1 MLSAGWAT
9 PSVALAAWQETQPGS
24 AVTSPP
30 DFAALRMPLAPFQ
43 GDISFEAD
51 RAWTWDE
58 GPTKR
63 IVLERD
69 VRVGLGQTTFEA
81 ARAIVWLS
89 RLPEDQ
95 AGEPVY
101 QVFAYLV
108 RVRTPR
114 ADAAIGIEA
123 DALPVRGVIVGRPR
137 LKVDLRLDG
146 PPERGGAVKPER
158 ATLDAIPAAEAE
170 LARAFEI
177 ERPPALP
184 PVRPP
189 RPDRPRPEQPPVQ
202 PPVQPPTPPVE
213 PRPAEPKPV
222 EPKPV
227 QPKPVEPGPVEQPG
241 PQPEQPAPPG
251 PAGPTPAQSAVPSP
265 VTSALFRADGAFYV
279 AAGDRVV
286 VQSGEFDNAVIITGG
301 VVVQYERDG
310 QTLEISA
317 ERGVV
322 FLKPG
327 RMIDRLTS
335 FSPDDVFGLYLEG
348 EVRAVNGT
356 YTFRAPRIYYDVQGD
371 RALAL
376 DAVFWTY
383 DQRLGMPLYM
393 RADAIRQEA
402 VNQFSA
408 EKATL
413 SNTAF
418 FHPDFSIGVTSVTV
432 EQAQRSDGSNHLIMD
447 ARNITLKAGAV
458 PFFWWP
464 RYQGDPE
471 RIPIRSVGYQDSN
484 RTGGVIRTQWDAYTL
499 LGIEP
504 LRNIDALLEIDA
516 YFDRGLGLGLDTD
529 WSGDHSQGSLYAYIL
544 PDDTGEDVMPRGT
557 RIDRDGDTRGLIFFR
572 HRAELRDGWTIL
584 AEAAYASDEAFVPA
598 LFPQIAEESRE
609 LTTRLYARR
618 TEENAQFNV
627 EVKGDLNDFI
637 IPQHQLQA
645 PGYMVDKLPQ
655 VGYVSIANDLLSEN
669 YPGLLSYTWE
679 ASYAQMRLR
688 FSEVDAA
695 SLGFDRNAVAQRV
708 FGSNAD
714 QSLGDLYRSLGLDE
728 GLVNR
733 FDTRH
738 ELSAQLKAG
747 EVLITPFT
755 TGRFT
760 YYDDSFADFSP
771 DEGDHARF
779 WAGAGVTLAT
789 SFHRVN
795 RNAESDLLDI
805 HELHHIVEPSI
816 TLFHADTTI
825 HQSDLPIYDDEVE
838 SLNDGSAVQMR
849 LGQRWQTKRGGPGRW
864 RSVDLLELNLDYV
877 WHSEDTDPESPI
889 GRFYAARPELSV
901 PGEYVRL
908 ESILQLTEAV
918 ALAGET
924 IYDLEIEQQARS
936 SVGVLFEHTPDF
948 LTTAELR
955 YVNSQNVTYGR
966 LGFRYVLTEKY
977 RIAGNATYDFDNADF
992 QTLSLNFLR
1001 RFTIG
1006 ELGVLVV
1013 YNNVR
1018 GETGLGFTFTPV
1030 GASGRRIGGG
1040 ENRGARSSD
1049 DFGG

>member
-1 MLSAGWAT
+1 
-9 PSVALAAWQETQPGS
+9 
-24 AVTSPP
+24 
-30 DFAALRMPLAPFQ
+30 MPLAPFP
-43 GDISFEAD
+43 GEISFEAD

-58 GPTKR
+58 GATRR

-69 VRVGLGQTTFEA
+69 VRVTLGQTTFEA

-101 QVFAYLV
+101 QVFAHLV

-114 ADAAIGIEA
+114 ADASIGIEA

-137 LKVDLRLDG
+137 LRVDLRLDG
-146 PPERGGAVKPER
+146 PPGSGGVVKPER
-158 ATLDAIPAAEAE
+158 ATLDAMPVAQAEM
-170 LARAFEI
+170 ARAFQVDKP
-177 ERPPALP
+177 RPEPP

-189 RPDRPRPEQPPVQ
+189 RQPRPEQPPVQ
-202 PPVQPPTPPVE
+202 PPVQPPTPP
-213 PRPAEPKPV
+213 AEPKPI
-222 EPKPV
+222 EPRPI
-227 QPKPVEPGPVEQPG
+227 EPGPGAQPG
-241 PQPEQPAPPG
+241 AEPDRPVAPEPAPPEPPTSRP
-251 PAGPTPAQSAVPSP
+251 PAPSP
-265 VTSALFRADGAFYV
+265 VAAALFQPRGNFYV

-286 VQSGEFDNAVIITGG
+286 VQSGEFDTAVIVTGG
-301 VVVQYERDG
+301 VVVQYEHDG

-335 FSPDDVFGLYLEG
+335 FSPDDIFGLYLEG

-383 DQRLGMPLYM
+383 DQRLGMPLYL

-402 VNQFSA
+402 VNQFRA

-418 FHPDFSIGVTSVTV
+418 FHPDFSIGITSVTV
-432 EQAQRSDGSNHLIMD
+432 EQAQRPDGSNHLIMD
-447 ARNITLKAGAV
+447 ARNITLKAGSV
-458 PFFWWP
+458 PIFWWP
-464 RYQGDPE
+464 RYHGDPE
-471 RIPIRSVGYQDSN
+471 RIPIRSIGYQDSN
-484 RTGGVIRTQWDAYTL
+484 RTGGVIRTTWDAYSL
-499 LGIEP
+499 LGIQP
-504 LRNIDALLEIDA
+504 LRDIDARLEIDTF
-516 YFDRGLGLGLDTD
+516 FDRGLGLGLDTD
-529 WSGDHSQGSLYAYIL
+529 WSGDHSQGALYAYVL
-544 PDDTGEDVMPRGT
+544 PDDNGQDVMPRGT
-557 RIDRDGDTRGLIFFR
+557 RIDRDSEARGLFFFR
-572 HRAELRDGWTIL
+572 HRAELRDGWSIL

-598 LFPQIAEESRE
+598 LFPAIAEESRE
-609 LTTRLYARR
+609 LTTRLYARK
-618 TEENAQFNV
+618 TDENSQFNV
-627 EVKGDLNDFI
+627 EVKGGLNDFI
-637 IPQHQLQA
+637 IPQHQLQS
-645 PGYMVDKLPQ
+645 PGYLVDKLPQ
-655 VGYVSIANDLLSEN
+655 IGYISIANDLLADN

-695 SLGFDRNAVAQRV
+695 SLGFNRDFIAQRV
-708 FGSNAD
+708 FGTNAND
-714 QSLGDLYRSLGLDE
+714 SLGDLHRSLGLDE
-728 GLVNR
+728 GMVNR

-747 EVLITPFT
+747 EVLITPFA

-760 YYDDSFADFSP
+760 YYDDAFDDFSP
-771 DEGDHARF
+771 DEDDQARF
-779 WAGAGVTLAT
+779 WGGAGITLAT

-795 RNAESDLLDI
+795 RDAESDLFDI
-805 HELHHIVEPSI
+805 HQLHHIIEPSI
-816 TLFHADTTI
+816 TLFHADTNV

-838 SLNDGSAVQMR
+838 SLNDGSAVQAR

-877 WHSEDTDPESPI
+877 WHSQDTQPETPI

-901 PGEYVRL
+901 PGEYFRL

-918 ALAGET
+918 AIAGET

-936 SVGVLFEHTPDF
+936 SIGVLFEHTPDF
-948 LTTAELR
+948 LTTLELR
-955 YVNSQNVTYGR
+955 YLNSQNVTYGR
-966 LGFRYVLTEKY
+966 YGFRYVLTDKY
-977 RIAGNATYDFDNADF
+977 RIAGNATYNFENSDF

-1006 ELGVLVV
+1006 ELGVMVL
-1013 YNNVR
+1013 YNNIR

-1030 GASGRRIGGG
+1030 GAPGTRIGSGG
-1040 ENRGARSSD
+1040 SRGSAAGD
-1049 DFGG
+1049 AFGG

>member
-1 MLSAGWAT
+1 MVMLSAGLAT
-9 PSVALAAWQETQPGS
+9 PSIAPAAWQGAQPD
-24 AVTSPP
+24 AARALEL
-30 DFAALRMPLAPFQ
+30 DFSALRMPLAPFP
-43 GDISFEAD
+43 GDISFYAD

-58 GPTKR
+58 GATKR
-63 IVLERD
+63 LVLERD
-69 VRVGLGQTTFEA
+69 VRVSLGQTTFEA
-81 ARAIVWLS
+81 SRAVVWLS
-89 RLPEDQ
+89 RLPEEQ

-101 QVFAYLV
+101 QVFAYLL
-108 RVRTPR
+108 RVRTPQ
-114 ADAAIGIEA
+114 ADASIGIEA
-123 DALPVRGVIVGRPR
+123 DALPVRGVIVGRPH

-146 PPERGGAVKPER
+146 PPGSGGLVKPER
-158 ATLDAIPAAEAE
+158 ATLDAIQAAQAE
-170 LARAFEI
+170 LVRAFEL
-177 ERPPALP
+177 EHPPPEPP

-189 RPDRPRPEQPPVQ
+189 KPERPRPEQPPVQ
-202 PPVQPPTPPVE
+202 PPVQPPTPPVDLKPTE
-213 PRPAEPKPV
+213 TTPPEPKPSEPGPV
-222 EPKPV
+222 EPKPL
-227 QPKPVEPGPVEQPG
+227 QPGPGQPPAPVEPSPDL
-241 PQPEQPAPPG
+241 PA
-251 PAGPTPAQSAVPSP
+251 APSP
-265 VTSALFRADGAFYV
+265 VAAALFQPQGAFYV

-286 VQSGEFDNAVIITGG
+286 VQSGEFDTAVIITGG
-301 VVVQYERDG
+301 VVVQYESEG

-327 RMIDRLTS
+327 RMVDRLTS

-408 EKATL
+408 KKATL

-418 FHPDFSIGVTSVTV
+418 FHPDFSIGITSVTV

-464 RYQGDPE
+464 RYHGDPE

-484 RTGGVIRTQWDAYTL
+484 RTGGVIRTTWDAYTL
-499 LGIEP
+499 LGIQP
-504 LRNIDALLEIDA
+504 LRDINALLEVDT
-516 YFDRGLGLGLDTD
+516 YFDRGLGLGLDSD
-529 WSGDHSQGSLYAYIL
+529 WSGDHSEGALYAYAL

-557 RIDRDGDTRGLIFFR
+557 RIDRDGEARGLVLFR

-584 AEAAYASDEAFVPA
+584 AEASYASDEAFVPA
-598 LFPQIAEESRE
+598 LFPDIAEESRD

-618 TEENAQFNV
+618 TDENSQFNF
-627 EVKGDLNDFI
+627 EARGGLNDFI

-645 PGYMVDKLPQ
+645 PGYLVDKLPQ
-655 VGYVSIANDLLSEN
+655 IGYISIANDLLSEN
-669 YPGLLSYTWE
+669 SPGLLSYTWE
-679 ASYAQMRLR
+679 ASYAQIRLR

-695 SLGFDRNAVAQRV
+695 DLGFNRDFIAQRV
-708 FGSNAD
+708 FGTNAD
-714 QSLGDLYRSLGLDE
+714 ESLGDLYRSLGLDE
-728 GLVNR
+728 GTVNR

-747 EVLITPFT
+747 ELLITPFA

-760 YYDDSFADFSP
+760 YYDDAFDDFSP
-771 DEGDHARF
+771 DEDDQARF
-779 WAGAGVTLAT
+779 WGGAGVTLAT
-789 SFHRVN
+789 SFHRIN
-795 RNAESDLLDI
+795 RDAESDLLDI
-805 HELHHIVEPSI
+805 HELHHIIEPSI

-825 HQSDLPIYDDEVE
+825 HQSDLPVYDDEVE

-877 WHSEDTDPESPI
+877 WHSDDTEPETPI

-901 PGEYVRL
+901 PGEYLRL

-936 SVGVLFEHTPDF
+936 SIGVLFEHTPDF
-948 LTTAELR
+948 FTTLELR
-955 YVNSQNVTYGR
+955 YVNSQDVTYGR
-966 LGFRYVLTEKY
+966 YGFRYTLTEKY

-992 QTLSLNFLR
+992 QTLSINFLR

-1006 ELGVLVV
+1006 ELGVVVV

-1030 GASGRRIGGG
+1030 GVSGRRIGGG
-1040 ENRGARSSD
+1040 VSRSTGASD
-1049 DFGG
+1049 GFGG